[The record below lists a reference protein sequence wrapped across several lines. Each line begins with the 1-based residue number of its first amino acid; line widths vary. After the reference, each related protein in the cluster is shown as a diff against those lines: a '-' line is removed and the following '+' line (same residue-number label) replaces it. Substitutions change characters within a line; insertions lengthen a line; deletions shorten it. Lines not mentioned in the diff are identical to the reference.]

1 MRWQWEGKNDI
12 KEKIRSFRFKSGRSN
27 RRL

>member
-1 MRWQWEGKNDI
+1 MRWQWEGKNEI
-12 KEKIRSFRFKSGRSN
+12 KENIRSLRFKSGRSN